1 MMFTIL
7 RMEYITNFQFST
19 KSFMH
24 FVSTKHIHIIQ
35 TVRNKAS
42 GNSQSIA
49 MVQQKRQQK
58 MHTEFER
65 WMMLILPSFSHCVA
79 SSLSL
84 SRFLQSVFLI
94 RWQCNTRAK
103 ISFLNEQRR
112 NVTYFVYSWTM
123 NMLKITKCMS
133 ICDFWMR
140 SPPTNCCH
148 WKWTSKTEG
157 ERDRR
162 RDTFSMAIRNYI
174 RCAVKPTHQIE

>member
-1 MMFTIL
+1 MEHIYKCCVLFVLWCELLWLNEKYPHIWFAQHQQKSMMFTIL

-19 KSFMH
+19 ESFMH

-49 MVQQKRQQK
+49 MVQQNRQQK

-84 SRFLQSVFLI
+84 SRFLWSVFLI

-112 NVTYFVYSWTM
+112 NVTYFVYNWTM
-123 NMLKITKCMS
+123 NML
-133 ICDFWMR
+133 
-140 SPPTNCCH
+140 
-148 WKWTSKTEG
+148 
-157 ERDRR
+157 
-162 RDTFSMAIRNYI
+162 
-174 RCAVKPTHQIE
+174 